1 MRKWPVAQYYNYSSS
16 HVALM
21 ARNAR
26 SLPSSSSS
34 LPSEVNDTS
43 GPDADTS
50 SNESTPKS
58 LLEILRAPKRSEM
71 ARKRSVAHN
80 LPHDGRRVKAPK
92 HSHDPKSV
100 QPEHRVKEFP
110 NECLTVS
117 AKKLFSSAAAE
128 RVLSILNQSFG
139 DQQQLALEDYIETSL
154 LLQYNDH

>member
-50 SNESTPKS
+50 SSESYSQVTTGNT
-58 LLEILRAPKRSEM
+58 E
-71 ARKRSVAHN
+71 
-80 LPHDGRRVKAPK
+80 G
-92 HSHDPKSV
+92 
-100 QPEHRVKEFP
+100 
-110 NECLTVS
+110 
-117 AKKLFSSAAAE
+117 
-128 RVLSILNQSFG
+128 
-139 DQQQLALEDYIETSL
+139 ALKVGNGT
-154 LLQYNDH
+154 